1 LDINRAF
8 SDRNDDAE
16 IHHEEG
22 RMRNPICLHS
32 LHRLALLIVLPA
44 AALAQTAPTEAV
56 SQAMQAGAT
65 QMKSGNF
72 TGAVS
77 TYSQVTKL
85 QPAFAE
91 GYFNLGLAEEQAGQL
106 DDARAD
112 LKKALHLKPGLRGAN
127 LFLGTIAYRQNRFKD
142 AEESL
147 IEETRIDPHSAKAF
161 MWLGVCRL
169 AEDNPQ
175 AAIAP
180 LDKAFALDP
189 KDVDI
194 LYHRGRAY
202 LLVANAS
209 YDTMFKLDHDSLRVH
224 QVLGEAY
231 AQGYRNQDAINEFV
245 LAIKMAPR
253 QPGLHEELGDQDWAA
268 GHLDDAAAAYREELR
283 VDPSAATAMFKL
295 GSLLAQGQS
304 PADSV
309 ELLRNAL
316 RIDPTLSDAHY
327 YLGVGLMGTGQD
339 TEAIHEFQLAIA
351 ADPSDDRAMTSYY
364 KLAQVYRKLHQP
376 EQAQGALMNFQRMRA
391 DVKDRQDRKAAQL
404 VRKRTALPVNEQA
417 EPGMPGD
424 Q

>member
-1 LDINRAF
+1 
-8 SDRNDDAE
+8 
-16 IHHEEG
+16 
-22 RMRNPICLHS
+22 MRNLIGLRCLYG
-32 LHRLALLIVLPA
+32 LALMIVLAP
-44 AALAQTAPTEAV
+44 AALAQTPPAEAVSAAMQTGAAQMKAGSFTEAV
-56 SQAMQAGAT
+56 S
-65 QMKSGNF
+65 
-72 TGAVS
+72 
-77 TYSQVTKL
+77 TYAQVTKL

-106 DDARAD
+106 DAARTD
-112 LKKALHLKPGLRGAN
+112 LKKALRLKPGLRGAN
-127 LFLGTIAYRQNRFKD
+127 LFLGTIAYRQNRLKD

-147 IEETRIDPHSAKAF
+147 LEETRLDPRSAKAF

-175 AAIAP
+175 AAVAP
-180 LDKAFALDP
+180 LDKAYALDP

-202 LLVANAS
+202 LLIANAS
-209 YDTMFKLDHDSLRVH
+209 YDAMFKLDHDSLRVH

-231 AQGYRNQDAINEFV
+231 AQGYRNQDAINEFA
-245 LAIKMAPR
+245 LAVKMAPR

-268 GHLDDAAAAYREELR
+268 GHLDDAAAAYREELH

-295 GSLLAQGQS
+295 GSLLAQGQN
-304 PADSV
+304 PAESV

-327 YLGVGLMGTGQD
+327 YLGVGLMGGSQD
-339 TEAIHEFQLAIA
+339 AEAIHEFQLAIA
-351 ADPSDDRAMTSYY
+351 ADPKDDRAMTSYY
-364 KLAQVYRKLHQP
+364 KLAQIYRKLHQSQ
-376 EQAQGALMNFQRMRA
+376 QAQEAMVNFQRMRA

-404 VRKRTALPVNEQA
+404 VRKRSELPVNEQA
-417 EPGMPGD
+417 EDGMPGN